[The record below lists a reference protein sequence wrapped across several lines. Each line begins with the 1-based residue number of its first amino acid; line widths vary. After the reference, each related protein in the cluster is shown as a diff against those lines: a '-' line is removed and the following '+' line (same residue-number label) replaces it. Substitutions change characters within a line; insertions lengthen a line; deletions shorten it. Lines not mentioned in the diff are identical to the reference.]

1 MFLNLLKL
9 VLCPRICPI
18 LEDILYVFER
28 CVYSAAV
35 EYGGLQISIISS

>member
-18 LEDILYVFER
+18 LENISCVLEKY
-28 CVYSAAV
+28 VYSAAV
-35 EYGGLQISIISS
+35 E